1 MPQTSNILRM
11 GGYQGPASVHTRA
24 AHLLADE
31 LDRRTNGAYTIA
43 ITENITALGRQ
54 SIELFDMVEGDELDL
69 CYFASSYL
77 VQRVPNLAVFDL
89 PFTIAS
95 RQQICSLLDTELGR
109 DLAGDIAA
117 RTGFQVLG
125 FWDNGCRHLSNRLHP
140 IARPEDCRGLA
151 MRTMNSA
158 VHQETFRALGF
169 DPRFIDVKDF
179 VEAVRSHTV
188 DAQENPLTNT
198 VNFKIHETHR
208 FVSLSGHFYGV
219 ALVLGNEKR
228 IGALPPMVRKALQ
241 ESVTVATKAQRA
253 YAVEEDDKCLAA
265 LVAAGVEVI
274 KPEAFDRA
282 AFVRATAE
290 VVGRTKG
297 SIDAKILAYFGL

>member
-1 MPQTSNILRM
+1 MPETLRTLRM
-11 GGYQGPASVHTRA
+11 GGYQGPASVHTRG
-24 AHLLADE
+24 AHLLANE
-31 LDRRTNGAYTIA
+31 LDRRTDGAYTIA
-43 ITENITALGRQ
+43 ITDNITALGRQ

-89 PFTIAS
+89 PFAIAS
-95 RQQICSLLDTELGR
+95 RQQIYALLDTELGR
-109 DLAGDIAA
+109 DLSDDVAA

-125 FWDNGCRHLSNRLHP
+125 FWDNGARHLSNRMRP
-140 IARPEDCRGLA
+140 IARPEDCRGMV

-158 VHQETFRALGF
+158 VHQDTFRALGF

-208 FVSLSGHFYGV
+208 FVTMTGHFYGV
-219 ALVLGNEKR
+219 ALVLGNAKR
-228 IGALPPMVRKALQ
+228 IGALPQSVRQALQ
-241 ESVTVATKAQRA
+241 ESVTIATKAQRA
-253 YAVEEDDKCLAA
+253 YAVDEDEKCLAA
-265 LVAAGVEVI
+265 LIAAGVEVI
-274 KPEAFDRA
+274 RPEAVDRA

-290 VVGRTKG
+290 VVARTKRTIDS
-297 SIDAKILAYFGL
+297 SILRYFGL